1 MSITPRPTNPSWSR
15 AFSASNGQR
24 RSPSLLGSKGR
35 PLRFVWHGRECPF
48 GSGKGRCFGLCLYGL
63 SVMIGVSHMLL
74 VISNLCDQ
82 RMVRQKK
89 NGSFCRKFGKFFPNL
104 HSQFRKDARVAKIA
118 QSVEHFIRNEKVV
131 GSSPTFGSGAGDG
144 TGESLSRFFLLAY
157 SFVSSPNGFPG
168 HFCHISFA
176 RCFCRNK
183 IIRGCGLASGRSGR
197 KRRALCGQK
206 TLEEASGDFDM
217 NVPNE
222 TSATDFVSRCARMR

>member
-1 MSITPRPTNPSWSR
+1 
-15 AFSASNGQR
+15 
-24 RSPSLLGSKGR
+24 
-35 PLRFVWHGRECPF
+35 
-48 GSGKGRCFGLCLYGL
+48 
-63 SVMIGVSHMLL
+63 MIGVSHMLL

-118 QSVEHFIRNEKVV
+118 QSVEHFIRNETVV

>member
-1 MSITPRPTNPSWSR
+1 MSITSRPTNPSCCR

-74 VISNLCDQ
+74 IISNLCDQ

-89 NGSFCRKFGKFFPNL
+89 MEVFAGKFGKFFPKFAL
-104 HSQFRKDARVAKIA
+104 AIPQGCARC
-118 QSVEHFIRNEKVV
+118 QNSSVGRAFIRNEKVV

>member
-1 MSITPRPTNPSWSR
+1 M
-15 AFSASNGQR
+15 
-24 RSPSLLGSKGR
+24 RST
-35 PLRFVWHGRECPF
+35 HGPA
-48 GSGKGRCFGLCLYGL
+48 
-63 SVMIGVSHMLL
+63 
-74 VISNLCDQ
+74 
-82 RMVRQKK
+82 KK
-89 NGSFCRKFGKFFPNL
+89 NESFCRKFGKFFPNL

-197 KRRALCGQK
+197 KRTGGRALCGQK

>member
-1 MSITPRPTNPSWSR
+1 MSITSRPTNPSCCR

-74 VISNLCDQ
+74 IISNLCDQ